1 MSHFTNMKTR
11 FQNLFY
17 LERALNKLHIVH
29 EKENKMFENDMKK
42 DNNTNLR
49 IPQLNGHD
57 IKFCWNQKEYE
68 LVVDMSYW
76 NQPYS
81 VELFIDKITQ
91 QYAGEVIIAE
101 SKKIG
106 FQPIKYQQNDNG
118 SNTLILERW
127 NKNAE

>member
-1 MSHFTNMKTR
+1 MSHFTNIRTR

-17 LERALNKLHIVH
+17 LERALNKLHIDH
-29 EKENKMFENDMKK
+29 EKEEKVSSIDSKI
-42 DNNTNLR
+42 DYYTNLR

-76 NQPYS
+76 SQPYT

-91 QYAGEVIIAE
+91 QYAGEVIIGE

-106 FQPIKYQQNDNG
+106 FQPVKYQQTDNG
-118 SNTLILERW
+118 SNILVLERW
-127 NKNAE
+127 NKNGE

>member
-1 MSHFTNMKTR
+1 MKTR

-17 LERALNKLHIVH
+17 LERALNKLHIDH
-29 EKENKMFENDMKK
+29 EKEEKVSSIDSQI
-42 DNNTNLR
+42 DYYTNLC

-76 NQPYS
+76 SQPYT

-91 QYAGEVIIAE
+91 QYAGEVIIGE

-106 FQPIKYQQNDNG
+106 FQPVKYQQTDNG
-118 SNTLILERW
+118 SNILVLERW
-127 NKNAE
+127 NKNGE

>member
-1 MSHFTNMKTR
+1 MSHFTNMKTS

-17 LERALNKLHIVH
+17 LERALTKLHIIH
-29 EKENKMFENDMKK
+29 EKENNLFESEKQEGNY
-42 DNNTNLR
+42 TNLR

-76 NQPYS
+76 NQPYP
-81 VELFIDKITQ
+81 VALFIDKITQ

-106 FQPIKYQQNDNG
+106 FQAIKYQQNENG

-127 NKNAE
+127 NKNVE